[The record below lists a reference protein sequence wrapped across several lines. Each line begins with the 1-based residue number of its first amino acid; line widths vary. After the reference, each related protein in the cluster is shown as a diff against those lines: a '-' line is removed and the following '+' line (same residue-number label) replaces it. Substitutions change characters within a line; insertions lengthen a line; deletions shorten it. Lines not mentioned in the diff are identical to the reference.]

1 MPTQLPSLAEV
12 KTYGDGG
19 HYRIEIPSIEG
30 PKVFESLLESAQ
42 DLGVT
47 INRISQGSGG
57 MLLLNSEIREMAK
70 LGAENQVEVCLFVG
84 PRAGYDVGLLAHTQS
99 KFANYASIRGND
111 QINSAIADVERAADY
126 GIRGFLIG
134 DLGLLAVLRNRQE
147 QGKLPTNIHWK
158 VSAYVAAGNAPT
170 VKLLEELGASSINIP
185 SDLTYLQ
192 INELREAVNV
202 PLDIY
207 VETMDASGGT
217 IRLIEM
223 RSLIRAGAPIC
234 VKFGLANARTLY
246 PAGDHITD
254 DAIKIARAK
263 AKRAAIAKEWLDRL
277 DPELRQSFNRDST
290 AIPEV

>member
-1 MPTQLPSLAEV
+1 MPTQLPSLADV
-12 KTYGDGG
+12 KTYSDGG

-30 PKVFESLLESAQ
+30 PKVFESLLESAR

-47 INRISQGSGG
+47 LNRISQGSGG
-57 MLLLNSEIREMAK
+57 MLLLNSEIREMAQ

-84 PRAGYDVGLLAHTQS
+84 PRAGYDVGLLAHTKS
-99 KFANYASIRGND
+99 NFANYASIRGND

-134 DLGLLAVLRNRQE
+134 DLGLLSVLRGRQE
-147 QGKLPTNIHWK
+147 QGKLPDNIHWK
-158 VSAYVAAGNAPT
+158 VSAYVAAGNAPS
-170 VKLLEELGASSINIP
+170 VKLLEGLGASSINIP

-192 INELREAVNV
+192 INELREAVKI

-207 VETMDASGGT
+207 VESMDSSGGT

-254 DAIKIARAK
+254 EAIKIARAK

-277 DPELRQSFNRDST
+277 DPELKQSFNRDST